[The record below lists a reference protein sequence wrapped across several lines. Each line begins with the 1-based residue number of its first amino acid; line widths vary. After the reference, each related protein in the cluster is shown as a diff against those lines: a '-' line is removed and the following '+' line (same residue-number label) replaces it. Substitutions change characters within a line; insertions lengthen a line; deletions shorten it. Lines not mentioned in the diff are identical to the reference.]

1 MPAWSQQGS
10 RAVKNIFAYTP
21 PGVIQPPY
29 LSLNEDNDRI
39 LWLTV
44 RGDDGEQARIILPD
58 EQLQLLGES
67 IQQRGAE
74 TRRRIA
80 QAAWDNATKIEVSF
94 QEQISLYMLRKERHN
109 RLQAHTASPV
119 DQFVLKI
126 HPDDEVLVRDL
137 PGYVPCEMYG
147 ALVPQPNEVGA
158 CEAWRIFLDPEVAS
172 ITGGLNLESDE
183 PMVCATRPNDGTV
196 CEACQ

>member
-58 EQLQLLGES
+58 EQLQLLGER
-67 IQQRGAE
+67 IQQRDAE

-80 QAAWDNATKIEVSF
+80 QLEWDNAIKVEVSF
-94 QEQISLYMLRKERHN
+94 TSPISLVTLRKERHA
-109 RLQAHTASPV
+109 RLMAHTAHPN
-119 DQFVLKI
+119 DQFVLLI
-126 HPDDEVLVRDL
+126 HPDDMPMVYDL

-147 ALVPQPNEVGA
+147 TLAPQPNEVGA

-172 ITGGLNLESDE
+172 ITGGLNLESDA
-183 PMVCATRPNDGTV
+183 PMVCATRPNDSTV